1 MKTVSRLSLLH
12 HWILLTGL
20 ILTAVSPGISTAQAQ
35 EMLDEASAPV
45 SASDPK
51 KNSDEA
57 PEKKAVPTT
66 PLKNFSQAINNVIFD
81 DALLLEGFTRSYKE
95 HSMETL
101 LMMIQDETLDD
112 IKVAAAVRAFR
123 EKYALTIFSKDK
135 QDAIAILLRQLNR
148 TDSAFVEEEILH
160 TVCLMDRY
168 KYFNQLMPRLIQ
180 KLDYYNDTVN
190 DSAYAAINQIIDKG
204 NNRAREARVV
214 FNTLRKIL
222 FLSRRRLAKVTEPSK
237 RLSQKLEILKWS
249 IKILGSQELKR
260 LPKEVLN
267 LL

>member
-1 MKTVSRLSLLH
+1 MNSAHLLSFAARWSFIGLLV
-12 HWILLTGL
+12 
-20 ILTAVSPGISTAQAQ
+20 AVALGNPCAWAQ
-35 EMLDEASAPV
+35 ETTHKENSISAMSSAPEKNLDAALEKKEASA
-45 SASDPK
+45 
-51 KNSDEA
+51 
-57 PEKKAVPTT
+57 T
-66 PLKNFSQAINNVIFD
+66 PLKNFSQVINNVIFD

-101 LMMIQDETLDD
+101 LIMIQDETLDD
-112 IKVAAAVRAFR
+112 IKIASAVRAFR
-123 EKYALTIFSKDK
+123 EKFALTIFSREK
-135 QDAIAILLRQLNR
+135 QDAIVILLRQLNR

-168 KYFNQLMPRLIQ
+168 KYFSQLMPRLIQ

-190 DSAYAAINQIIDKG
+190 DSAYAAINQIIEKG
-204 NNRAREARVV
+204 NNRAREARIV

-249 IKILGSQELKR
+249 VKILGSQELKR